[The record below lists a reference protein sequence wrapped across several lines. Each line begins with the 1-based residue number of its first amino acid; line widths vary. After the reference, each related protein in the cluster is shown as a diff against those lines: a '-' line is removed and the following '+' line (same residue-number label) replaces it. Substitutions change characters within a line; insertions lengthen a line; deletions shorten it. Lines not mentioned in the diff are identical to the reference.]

1 MKYLS
6 FASKAIDWF
15 GSYLRSE
22 TFVVSLE
29 KTLLETIILGCGVPQ
44 GSILGPI
51 LFLLYVNDMKAA
63 LKNCHLRL
71 YVDETCILYSHQ
83 NAKFIER
90 NLNYDFSNL
99 FEWFIDSKLSIH
111 FGEDKARSILFKR
124 GNKSNFSLNITRNEK
139 VIK

>member
-29 KTLLETIILGCGVPQ
+29 KTLLETVILGCGVPQ

-71 YVDETCILYSHQ
+71 YVDDT
-83 NAKFIER
+83 
-90 NLNYDFSNL
+90 
-99 FEWFIDSKLSIH
+99 
-111 FGEDKARSILFKR
+111 
-124 GNKSNFSLNITRNEK
+124 
-139 VIK
+139 